1 MRERGLLTMVGSSD
15 DDAGREREL
24 AEAFSSRRID
34 GLVLL
39 PAGKDH
45 SYLRA
50 DRDAGVAM
58 VFVDRPPALLEADAV
73 MSDNAGGAAAATE
86 HLIAH
91 GHRRIGFL
99 GDELRIHTAA
109 ERLRGHRAAL
119 ARHGI
124 AEDPALIRTGL
135 RNSAAASEAV
145 AGLLALSPPPT
156 ALLTA
161 QNLITVGAIHRLRAL
176 DRHHAVAMIGFDDL
190 ELADALEPGLSVIA
204 QDARAIGPHG
214 RRAAVRAAGRGER
227 RVPAH
232 RGADDADRAR
242 LGGAGGMIV
251 VGGEALI
258 DLVAADGDQLGAHA
272 GGGPFS
278 TSRVLGRLE
287 RPVAYLGRLSTD
299 RFGERLAGLLAADGV
314 RLDLAVRTEDPT
326 TLALAELDASGS
338 ATYRFYFEGTSAPG
352 LTAADADAVDD
363 AVEIL
368 HVGTLGLV
376 FEPMAATLEALAAR
390 LAGRA
395 LVMVDPNCRPA
406 VIADAAA
413 YRARIRRVLGSSD
426 VVKVSEE
433 DLAWLSPGVPAE
445 DAAVALLAQGPRVV
459 LLTRGGAGATVLTA
473 DGETDIPAPP
483 VRVVDTIGAGDAF
496 SGGWLAWWS
505 EQGHGRE
512 QLGEPALLAEATR
525 FAVRVAAET
534 CARAG
539 ASPPTRAELDA

>member
-1 MRERGLLTMVGSSD
+1 MREVAALAGVSLATVSRVLSGDPKVAPDRAERVRDAVSLLGYRRDASASNLRRADRVSASIGVVFEDVANPFQAAVLRGLETVVRERGLLTMVGSSD

-39 PAGKDH
+39 PAGTDH

-204 QDARAIGPHG
+204 QDARAMG
-214 RRAAVRAAGRGER
+214 RTAAELLFAQLDGESAGFRHIE
-227 RVPAH
+227 V
-232 RGADDADRAR
+232 
-242 LGGAGGMIV
+242 
-251 VGGEALI
+251 
-258 DLVAADGDQLGAHA
+258 
-272 GGGPFS
+272 
-278 TSRVLGRLE
+278 
-287 RPVAYLGRLSTD
+287 
-299 RFGERLAGLLAADGV
+299 
-314 RLDLAVRTEDPT
+314 PT
-326 TLALAELDASGS
+326 TLIARGSG
-338 ATYRFYFEGTSAPG
+338 E
-352 LTAADADAVDD
+352 
-363 AVEIL
+363 
-368 HVGTLGLV
+368 
-376 FEPMAATLEALAAR
+376 LAA
-390 LAGRA
+390 
-395 LVMVDPNCRPA
+395 
-406 VIADAAA
+406 
-413 YRARIRRVLGSSD
+413 
-426 VVKVSEE
+426 
-433 DLAWLSPGVPAE
+433 
-445 DAAVALLAQGPRVV
+445 
-459 LLTRGGAGATVLTA
+459 
-473 DGETDIPAPP
+473 
-483 VRVVDTIGAGDAF
+483 
-496 SGGWLAWWS
+496 
-505 EQGHGRE
+505 
-512 QLGEPALLAEATR
+512 
-525 FAVRVAAET
+525 
-534 CARAG
+534 
-539 ASPPTRAELDA
+539 